1 MPQTSPTRAANTYT
15 LAVSEQILPLNEFM
29 ENHPYLNPE
38 NLQSAILCRR
48 NSGRQ
53 ILRHPHDDRCT
64 PFTSARICWRRPH
77 FDPANQLPHGTRE
90 ELIEYAQTL
99 TKDKDGDGTIDQWG
113 YGFMADNT
121 LHTPHMWLAHVWA
134 GGGDLV
140 DEEGR
145 AIYDSE
151 AIAAAQFYYDL
162 VNTYEV
168 SPPEVH
174 RHRH

>member
-1 MPQTSPTRAANTYT
+1 MHALYFRKR
-15 LAVSEQILPLNEFM
+15 
-29 ENHPYLNPE
+29 
-38 NLQSAILCRR
+38 SA
-48 NSGRQ
+48 GGG
-53 ILRHPHDDRCT
+53 
-64 PFTSARICWRRPH
+64 FY
-77 FDPANQLPHGTRE
+77 FDPNQLPHGTRE

-140 DEEGR
+140 DEEGW

-151 AIAAAQFYYDL
+151 AYIAAAQFYYDL

-168 SPPEVH
+168 SPPEVIATDIDASVRALVSGEYAGGPYSAH
-174 RHRH
+174 GVGRMTWWAPLARRRSVGPRCRLRREGRTQRSAAAGRG